1 MKTSMTKLMLAVA
14 AATLL
19 CLGAMAEASVVTLPA
34 NTCIVSG
41 SLDGPTP
48 SASSTIAMSGGLDSY
63 WRDFGAAVA
72 GSFSPHECRG
82 VMIIVR

>member
-1 MKTSMTKLMLAVA
+1 MKQLVLASVAVA
-14 AATLL
+14 A
-19 CLGAMAEASVVTLPA
+19 LGSAVATLPA

-63 WRDFGAAVA
+63 WRDFGMAVA
-72 GSFSPHECRG
+72 GKFSPHECRG
-82 VMIIVR
+82 ITIIVR

>member
-1 MKTSMTKLMLAVA
+1 MKQLVLASVAVA
-14 AATLL
+14 A
-19 CLGAMAEASVVTLPA
+19 LGSAGASLPA

-41 SLDGPTP
+41 SLDGPSP
-48 SASSTIAMSGGLDSY
+48 ASSSTVAMSGGLDSY

-82 VMIIVR
+82 IMIIVR